1 MNQFQQFGLVM
12 GASFESV
19 AALAMAYYAGPWLNE
34 RYPQNFDWSSV
45 TYVLGLL
52 LVLRS
57 WYVVLRVLMRDQ
69 RTSELS
75 SKKGATENDSR
86 PD

>member
-12 GASFESV
+12 GACFESV
-19 AALAMAYYAGPWLNE
+19 AALAVAFYAAPWLNE
-34 RYPQNFDWSSV
+34 RFPQSFDWSSV

-57 WYVVLRVLMRDQ
+57 WYVVLRVLIKDQ

-75 SKKGATENDSR
+75 SEKGATKNEKRHD
-86 PD
+86 